1 MKIKRD
7 GDLLPEIKSSQESVH
22 EEKVVG
28 FFMKSPEMIPD
39 MKWLQ
44 TRQNVFVKWKDLEFW
59 KEKDDAT
66 KRPPKLLLI
75 SDPFIKIVSY

>member
-7 GDLLPEIKSSQESVH
+7 GDLLPKIKSSQESVH
-22 EEKVVG
+22 EEKLVG

-44 TRQNVFVKWKDLEFW
+44 TRQNVFVKGKDLEFW

-66 KRPPKLLLI
+66 KRHKLLLI
-75 SDPFIKIVSY
+75 SDPFIKMVSY

>member
-1 MKIKRD
+1 MRRR
-7 GDLLPEIKSSQESVH
+7 LLF
-22 EEKVVG
+22 

-44 TRQNVFVKWKDLEFW
+44 TRQKVFVKGKDLEFW

-66 KRPPKLLLI
+66 KRHKLLLI
-75 SDPFIKIVSY
+75 SHPFIKIVSY